1 MTTETGL
8 GPSGVVAAFFGG
20 LAAAALVF
28 GALLVMRRRPSSRTI
43 GLVMG
48 FGAGALISSIAYEL
62 VPATLAGGPL
72 PLAFAF
78 ATGAII
84 FFVSDWWIDR
94 RGGANRKS
102 IQGGSGDSGTTIF
115 LGSLLDGVPE
125 SLILGI
131 GMALG
136 GAISLAFLLAVFVS
150 NVPEGMAGTINLE
163 SAGRSRNTILLMWSG
178 VVLAS
183 AAGAGLGYL
192 FVQTHPGADGRYA
205 QAFAAGALLTMLADA
220 MMPEAFEHGGKVV
233 GLLTVMGFLLAATL
247 SALE

>member
-1 MTTETGL
+1 MPGL
-8 GPSGVVAAFFGG
+8 GPLGV
-20 LAAAALVF
+20 LAALSGALASAALLV
-28 GALLVMRRRPSSRTI
+28 GALLVMRRRPSARTI

-62 VPATLAGGPL
+62 VPATLAGGGWL
-72 PLAFAF
+72 LAFAF

-84 FFVSDWWIDR
+84 FFVSDWWVDQ
-94 RGGANRKS
+94 RGGANRKD
-102 IQGGSGDSGTTIF
+102 IQGSSGDSGTTIF

-131 GMALG
+131 GLGLG
-136 GAISLAFLLAVFVS
+136 GVISLAFLLAVFIS

-163 SAGRSRNTILLMWSG
+163 SAGRSRNTILFMWSI
-178 VVLAS
+178 VLLAS
-183 AAGAGLGYL
+183 AVSAGLGYL
-192 FVQTHPGADGRYA
+192 FVQTHPGVDGRYA

-233 GLLTVMGFLLAATL
+233 GLLTVMGFLLAGTL